1 MDDNHLDEPPMDEPD
16 ERLSRDGERPPDLI
30 LCLERSHKEHRQRLV
45 DARKTMPL
53 VGAMLAVALVA
64 ATFFW
69 LARNDSAFW
78 AGKHTNAWVDANS
91 IPELTLAK
99 PAPPKVEARAQLPS
113 AKPTTVNADPK
124 TTGAPD
130 SVIQLGAFR
139 SQAQAERAWTD
150 LSARFTAVGKMDKL
164 ILPFRGGI
172 RLRAGARSRAEATQA
187 CDEVTAAGENCFI
200 PR

>member
-1 MDDNHLDEPPMDEPD
+1 MDDNHFNEPPMDEPD
-16 ERLSRDGERPPDLI
+16 KPRRSRDGERPPDLI

-45 DARKTMPL
+45 YARKTIAL
-53 VGAMLAVALVA
+53 AMLAVALVA

-69 LARNDSAFW
+69 LARNDSALW
-78 AGKHTNAWVDANS
+78 AGKHKNAWVDANS

-113 AKPTTVNADPK
+113 AKPATVNPDPK

-164 ILPFRGGI
+164 IVPFRGGI
-172 RLRAGARSRAEATQA
+172 RLRARARSRAEATQA